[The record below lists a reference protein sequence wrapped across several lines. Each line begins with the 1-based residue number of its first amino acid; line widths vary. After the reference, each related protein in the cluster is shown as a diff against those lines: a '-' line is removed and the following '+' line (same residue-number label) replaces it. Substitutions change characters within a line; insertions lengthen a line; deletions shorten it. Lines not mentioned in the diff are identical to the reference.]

1 VSNKRRRSSGNRSA
15 SSGSRGGSKSSR
27 PSGSGSRRVQDGR
40 SSSTTKRP
48 KAGSGAGRGNSAPR
62 GRGAGR
68 RPPRERIFPPDGAPS
83 AGASAWIGLRT
94 TISSVPLVGLCLLG
108 PLVLWS
114 VLALLNAPPTP
125 QAMNEALGLAPVR
138 STLEVVSLLFGAQI
152 TGGQLASLGA
162 FGFQILFYASF
173 MTLAISLAR
182 SAQDGEPAAVALAT
196 AWIVLRARVLWMIVV
211 ELGFVSIALLLVFL
225 PLLLGGF
232 AYPVGLMAV
241 IYFTVYVPPAVVL
254 NGMTGREA
262 LRAAFEG
269 ARMVRTNHV
278 FLVGCYVLL
287 VVVAFIGPGVP
298 GVVTPTIGVWVYAL
312 VVGLLHVSMLSIF
325 VHRWRVL
332 SPAFLSPAP
341 GADAGTVPAAEA

>member
-1 VSNKRRRSSGNRSA
+1 VSNKRRRPSGNRSA
-15 SSGSRGGSKSSR
+15 SSGSRGGSKSGSR
-27 PSGSGSRRVQDGR
+27 SGSSSRRVQEGR
-40 SSSTTKRP
+40 GSSTTKRT
-48 KAGSGAGRGNSAPR
+48 KAGSGAARGNSTAR
-62 GRGAGR
+62 GRAGR
-68 RPPRERIFPPDGAPS
+68 RPARERFFPPDGAPS
-83 AGASAWIGLRT
+83 AWASARIGVRT

-108 PLVLWS
+108 PLLLWS

-138 STLEVVSLLFGAQI
+138 STLEVVSLLFGSQI
-152 TGGQLASLGA
+152 TGGQLASLAA

-196 AWIVLRARVLWMIVV
+196 AWIVLKARVLWMIVV

-232 AYPVGLMAV
+232 AYPIGLMAV
-241 IYFTVYVPPAVVL
+241 IYFTVYVPAAVVL

-269 ARMVRTNHV
+269 ARMVRTNHGV
-278 FLVGCYVLL
+278 LVGCYVLFVL
-287 VVVAFIGPGVP
+287 VAFIGPGVT
-298 GVVTPTIGVWVYAL
+298 GVVTPTVGVWVYAL
-312 VVGLLHVSMLSIF
+312 VAGLLHVSMVSIF

-341 GADAGTVPAAEA
+341 DTVVGAVPAAEA

>member
-1 VSNKRRRSSGNRSA
+1 V
-15 SSGSRGGSKSSR
+15 
-27 PSGSGSRRVQDGR
+27 
-40 SSSTTKRP
+40 
-48 KAGSGAGRGNSAPR
+48 
-62 GRGAGR
+62 
-68 RPPRERIFPPDGAPS
+68 
-83 AGASAWIGLRT
+83 RT

-108 PLVLWS
+108 PLLLWS

-138 STLEVVSLLFGAQI
+138 STLEVVSLLFGSQI
-152 TGGQLASLGA
+152 TGGQLASLAA

-196 AWIVLRARVLWMIVV
+196 AWIVLKARVLWMIVV

-232 AYPVGLMAV
+232 AYPIGLMAV
-241 IYFTVYVPPAVVL
+241 IYFTVYVPAAVVL

-269 ARMVRTNHV
+269 ARLVRTNHGV
-278 FLVGCYVLL
+278 LVGCYVLFVL
-287 VVVAFIGPGVP
+287 VAFIGPGVT
-298 GVVTPTIGVWVYAL
+298 GVVTPTVGVWVYAL
-312 VVGLLHVSMLSIF
+312 VAGLLHVSMVSIF

-341 GADAGTVPAAEA
+341 DTVVGAVPAAEA